1 MQMDGSFDKEKVVD
15 CMFDPVTS
23 SILAELEAGPKECSF
38 LAQKS
43 SISENDVLDR
53 LSYLIEH
60 ELIFKNLNDGKYFLS
75 ANSEKLNGIIE
86 NGDNFDATISG
97 LEKMDSYLN

>member
-1 MQMDGSFDKEKVVD
+1 MDETFDREKIID

-23 SILAELEAGPKECSF
+23 SILAELEDGEKKCSF
-38 LAQKS
+38 LAQQS
-43 SISENDVLDR
+43 SVSESEVLER

-60 ELIFKNLNDGKYFLS
+60 EFISKNSDDGKCLLVANFDKLS
-75 ANSEKLNGIIE
+75 GIIE
-86 NGDNFDATISG
+86 NGDNFNEAISE

>member
-1 MQMDGSFDKEKVVD
+1 MSNSFDKEKVVD

-23 SILAELEAGPKECSF
+23 SILAELEDGPKECSF
-38 LAQKS
+38 LAQKT

-60 ELIFKNLNDGKYFLS
+60 EFIFKNLDGGNYLLS
-75 ANSEKLNGIIE
+75 ANPEKLNGIIE

>member
-1 MQMDGSFDKEKVVD
+1 MGDTFDKEKVVD

-23 SILAELEAGPKECSF
+23 SILAELEDGEKECSF

-43 SISENDVLDR
+43 TISENDVLDR

-60 ELIFKNLNDGKYFLS
+60 EFIFKNSNEGKCLLS
-75 ANSEKLNGIIE
+75 ANSEKLNEIIE

>member
-1 MQMDGSFDKEKVVD
+1 MGDTFDKEKVVD

-23 SILAELEAGPKECSF
+23 SILAELEDGEKECSF

-43 SISENDVLDR
+43 TISENDVLDR

-60 ELIFKNLNDGKYFLS
+60 EFIFKNSNDGKSILS
-75 ANSEKLNGIIE
+75 ANSEKLNSVVE
-86 NGDNFDATISG
+86 NSDNFDATING

>member
-1 MQMDGSFDKEKVVD
+1 MSDTFDREKIVE
-15 CMFDPVTS
+15 CMFDPTTS
-23 SILAELEAGPKECSF
+23 SILAELEDGEKECLF
-38 LAQKS
+38 LAEQS
-43 SISENDVLDR
+43 SVSESEVLER

-60 ELIFKNLNDGKYFLS
+60 GFISKNSDDGKCVLA
-75 ANSEKLNGIIE
+75 ANSEKLTSIIE

>member
-1 MQMDGSFDKEKVVD
+1 M
-15 CMFDPVTS
+15 
-23 SILAELEAGPKECSF
+23 
-38 LAQKS
+38 AQKS

-60 ELIFKNLNDGKYFLS
+60 EFIFKNLNDGNYLLS
-75 ANSEKLNGIIE
+75 ANPEKLNGVIE

>member
-1 MQMDGSFDKEKVVD
+1 MGDSFDKEKVVE
-15 CMFDPVTS
+15 CIFDPVTS
-23 SILAELEAGPKECSF
+23 SILAELEDGEKECSF

-43 SISENDVLDR
+43 TISENDVLDR

-60 ELIFKNLNDGKYFLS
+60 EFIFKNSNDGKCLLS
-75 ANSEKLNGIIE
+75 ANSEKLNEIIE

>member
-1 MQMDGSFDKEKVVD
+1 MDDIFDKEKVVD
-15 CMFDPVTS
+15 CMFDPITS
-23 SILAELEAGPKECSF
+23 SILAELEDGEKECLF
-38 LAQKS
+38 LAQKA

-60 ELIFKNLNDGKYFLS
+60 GFIFKKSDGEQFLLS
-75 ANSEKLNGIIE
+75 ANSEKLNSVVE
-86 NGDNFDATISG
+86 NSDNFDATING